1 MLSEVHLRGIVHRD
15 LKPENV
21 ILLRSDTEEEQP
33 VLIDFGMASLRGG
46 ENRMWNTT
54 LLGGSFHY
62 MAPERLTGHYSQG
75 SDLYSFGVTILEMLS
90 GSRLPDLN
98 VMISDEAFPDALG
111 QALEHT
117 VDPPI
122 CRGW

>member
-1 MLSEVHLRGIVHRD
+1 VARIVRKLGSVLSEVHLRGIVHRD

-62 MAPERLTGHYSQG
+62 MAPERLTEHYSQG
-75 SDLYSFGVTILEMLS
+75 SDLYSFGVAILEMLS
-90 GSRLPDLN
+90 GSRLPDL
-98 VMISDEAFPDALG
+98 MRSDRLWNIPWM
-111 QALEHT
+111 
-117 VDPPI
+117 PPI

>member
-1 MLSEVHLRGIVHRD
+1 L
-15 LKPENV
+15 
-21 ILLRSDTEEEQP
+21 
-33 VLIDFGMASLRGG
+33 
-46 ENRMWNTT
+46 WNTT

-62 MAPERLTGHYSQG
+62 MAPERLTEHYSQG
-75 SDLYSFGVTILEMLS
+75 SDLYSFGVAILEMLS

-117 VDPPI
+117 VDAANLPRLVRNLYSCYPPDP
-122 CRGW
+122 RRRPRDVGAWAEEVAALLDPVRRVR